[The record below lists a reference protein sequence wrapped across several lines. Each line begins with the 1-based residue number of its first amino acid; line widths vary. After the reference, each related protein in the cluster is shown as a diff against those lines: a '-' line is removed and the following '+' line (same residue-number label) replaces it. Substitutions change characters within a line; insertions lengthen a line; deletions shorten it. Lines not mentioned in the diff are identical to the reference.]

1 MKRSK
6 WSFLN
11 FSSLNVHGDLQ
22 AVFDTDPPQSVLDQI
37 EEEDEL
43 EDAILE
49 NSFAATAN
57 KDLVNRE
64 LSPGSS
70 VQRRRRFSSVWRG

>member
-6 WSFLN
+6 WLFLN
-11 FSSLNVHGDLQ
+11 FSSLSVHGDLQ

-37 EEEDEL
+37 EEDEL

-57 KDLVNRE
+57 KGLLSRE

-70 VQRRRRFSSVWRG
+70 VQKRRRFSSVWQE